1 MSKRIEDKIKD
12 IKAYLEQL
20 SKIKPNT
27 LKEYKKDFKT
37 KAACERYFE
46 KIAEAVVDLTTLA
59 IKEKGLP
66 APEEDYEAFKILEKE
81 KIIDFN
87 LAKKLKDMKG
97 MRNIIAHRYGD
108 LDDELMYLAI
118 SKEIE
123 NDVKLFLKIINKINR
138 EDK

>member
-12 IKAYLEQL
+12 IKTYIEQL

-27 LKEYKKDFKT
+27 FKEYEKDFKT

-46 KIAEAVVDLTTLA
+46 KIAEAVVDLAILV

-66 APEEDYEAFKILEKE
+66 SPEKDYEAFETLEKE
-81 KIIDFN
+81 KIIDSN

-97 MRNIIAHRYGD
+97 MRNVIAHQY
-108 LDDELMYLAI
+108 DDVDDKLMYIVI
-118 SKEIE
+118 SREIE
-123 NDVKLFLKIINKINR
+123 NDVKVFLEVINKINR
-138 EDK
+138 ENK